1 MDSAEK
7 EAHPAIGNGWDQF
20 FARVRARSGD
30 LLQFYNEP
38 PFDKLLP
45 DPIAEYGRPY
55 TLVLS
60 FEDLM
65 IHSEWTREHGWR
77 IAKRPGLDY
86 FLAYL
91 FQYYEIIVFTNQP
104 EAYAAPLI
112 QKVDQSPGYIMFPLF
127 RSHTRYIHGKYVKDL
142 HYLNRDLSKV
152 VMIETNPDAWSAN
165 PDNTIKLPPWR
176 GDPHDR
182 DLIALIP
189 FLEYIAAM
197 GVTDVRPIIKDFGG
211 THIPTEFARR
221 EELIRE
227 KLRKELGRTT
237 SSDTKRKGGG
247 ASAWAFA
254 MLGIKPR
261 EDKDE
266 DVKTFMDLARER
278 GQQQYIET
286 QRHLAEHKDEL
297 LREQQQAEKEM
308 AEQMKT
314 SLSKIFSEVSF
325 CALFLSIFP
334 SNWRVGTTEAAG
346 TTVKKKKEQSHVKYG
361 NAFVL

>member
-1 MDSAEK
+1 
-7 EAHPAIGNGWDQF
+7 
-20 FARVRARSGD
+20 
-30 LLQFYNEP
+30 
-38 PFDKLLP
+38 
-45 DPIAEYGRPY
+45 
-55 TLVLS
+55 
-60 FEDLM
+60 
-65 IHSEWTREHGWR
+65 
-77 IAKRPGLDY
+77 
-86 FLAYL
+86 
-91 FQYYEIIVFTNQP
+91 
-104 EAYAAPLI
+104 
-112 QKVDQSPGYIMFPLF
+112 MFPLF
-127 RSHTRYIHGKYVKDL
+127 RSHTRYVHGKYVKDL

-197 GVTDVRPIIKDFGG
+197 GATDVRPIIKDFDG

-227 KLRKELGRTT
+227 KLRRELGRKTG
-237 SSDTKRKGGG
+237 SDTKRKGGG

-297 LREQQQAEKEM
+297 LREQQQAEKEI

-325 CALFLSIFP
+325 CALFFCLYF
-334 SNWRVGTTEAAG
+334 RLTGG
-346 TTVKKKKEQSHVKYG
+346 
-361 NAFVL
+361 

>member
-1 MDSAEK
+1 MAKYSAYAVLLGLIAGTLYFGRALDSTEK

-20 FARVRARSGD
+20 FARVRARSRD

-60 FEDLM
+60 FEDLL

-127 RSHTRYIHGKYVKDL
+127 RSHTRYVHGKYVKDL

-197 GVTDVRPIIKDFGG
+197 GATDVRPIIKDFDG

-227 KLRKELGRTT
+227 KLRRELGRKTG
-237 SSDTKRKGGG
+237 SDTKRKGGG

-286 QRHLAEHKDEL
+286 QRHLADHKDEL
-297 LREQQQAEKEM
+297 LREQQQAEKEI

-325 CALFLSIFP
+325 CALFFCLYF
-334 SNWRVGTTEAAG
+334 RLTGG
-346 TTVKKKKEQSHVKYG
+346 
-361 NAFVL
+361 